1 MAEANN
7 ASQTNAPSRDTVII
21 RTSFIG
27 IGANLLL
34 AAFKAVVGLLSHS
47 IAIVLDA
54 VNNLSD
60 AMSSVITIVG
70 TKLAG
75 RRPDKKHPL
84 GYGRIEFLSAM
95 IVAAI
100 VLYAGIASG
109 VESLKKLF
117 APETPDYDIAT
128 LIVVGAAVAVK
139 ILLGRY
145 VKGVGEKVDSA
156 ALVASGSDASFDA
169 ILSVAT
175 LFCAVLFMVWGIQLE
190 AVVGVVIS
198 IVIIKAGVEMLAE
211 TLDEILGKRL
221 DAETIATVR
230 DAVCEDPDVHG
241 AYDLIL
247 HSYGPE
253 KLVGSVHVEVAD
265 TMTADA
271 IDLMERRI
279 ARHVYEKCGVMLT
292 GIGIYSMN
300 TTSDEVRTMRTR
312 LTELIMAHEG
322 VLQMHGFHADTE
334 AKTATF
340 DVIIDYALADRDSLY
355 AHISQDARE
364 AYPDYTF
371 HITLD
376 IDLL

>member
-1 MAEANN
+1 MNQQQETTP
-7 ASQTNAPSRDTVII
+7 ASREKTII
-21 RTSFIG
+21 RTSIIG
-27 IGANLLL
+27 IFANLFL
-34 AAFKAVVGLLSHS
+34 AAFKAAVGLLSHS

-60 AMSSVITIVG
+60 ALSSVITIVG

-75 RRPDKKHPL
+75 KRPDKKHPL
-84 GYGRIEFLSAM
+84 GYGRIEYLSAM
-95 IVAAI
+95 VVAAI
-100 VLYAGIASG
+100 VLYAGITAG
-109 VESLKKLF
+109 VESVRKLF
-117 APETPDYDIAT
+117 EPETPDYSIVT
-128 LIVVGAAVAVK
+128 LIVVGAAVIVK
-139 ILLGRY
+139 LILGRY
-145 VKGVGEKVDSA
+145 VKSVGERVHSSA
-156 ALVASGSDASFDA
+156 LIASGSDASFDA
-169 ILSVAT
+169 VLSVAT
-175 LFCAVLFMVWGIQLE
+175 LACAILYLLVGVQLE

-198 IVIIKAGVEMLAE
+198 LVIIKAGVEMLAE
-211 TLDEILGKRL
+211 TLDDILGKRMEPEFL
-221 DAETIATVR
+221 SEIRKTIH
-230 DAVCEDPDVHG
+230 EDPDVQG
-241 AYDLIL
+241 VFDLIL

>member
-1 MAEANN
+1 MTEE
-7 ASQTNAPSRDTVII
+7 SKGTQTGAPSRNTVII

-34 AAFKAVVGLLSHS
+34 AAFKAIVGLLSHS

-60 AMSSVITIVG
+60 ALSSVITIVG
-70 TKLAG
+70 AKLAG

-100 VLYAGIASG
+100 VLYAGITAG
-109 VESLKKLF
+109 VESFKKLF
-117 APETPDYDIAT
+117 SPETPEYDIVT
-128 LIVVGAAVAVK
+128 LIVVGTAVVVK
-139 ILLGRY
+139 LVLGRY
-145 VKGVGEKVDSA
+145 VKGVGEKVGSA

-169 ILSVAT
+169 ILSVTT
-175 LFCAVLFMVWGIQLE
+175 LFCAILFMVWGIQLE

-221 DAETIATVR
+221 DAETIATVH
-230 DAVCEDPDVHG
+230 DAVCEDPDVHD
-241 AYDLIL
+241 AYDLML

-265 TMTADA
+265 TMTAEQ
-271 IDLMERRI
+271 IDLMQRRI
-279 ARHVYEKCGVMLT
+279 ARHVHEKCGVILT

-300 TTSDEVRTMRTR
+300 TSNEEVRAMRAH